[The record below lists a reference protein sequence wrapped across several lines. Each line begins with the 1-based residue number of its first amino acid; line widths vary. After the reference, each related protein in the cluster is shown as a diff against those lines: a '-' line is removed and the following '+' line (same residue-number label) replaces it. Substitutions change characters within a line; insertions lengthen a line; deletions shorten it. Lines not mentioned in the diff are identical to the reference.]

1 MQQNQVDIKD
11 IVSKLPKPTEIKK
24 RLDEVVVGQDDAK
37 KTLSVAIYNHYKRIA
52 VPTKCHIDKSNV
64 IIIGET
70 GSGKTLMV
78 KTIANMLGVPC
89 YVADATSLT
98 ESGYVGSDVESI
110 LSGLLQKSDFNIPL
124 AERGIVVI
132 DEIDK
137 IAKKQQGPSITRDVS
152 GEGVQQALLKIVEG
166 NIVGV
171 PPQGGRKHPEQP
183 LIQMDTTNILFIA
196 SGAFVGLS
204 DIIER
209 DLNKMTIGFN
219 VNQKDKEEKTEYVTK
234 VNPEYL
240 RKFGLIPEF
249 IGRFPVITFVKH
261 LTEEQLVRILTEPED
276 SIVSQFKELLELD
289 GIGLSFT
296 DDALKLMASH
306 AIQMNTGARGL
317 RNVMERVMED
327 VMFECPTTM
336 KEGQEVKIDKD
347 FVSKR
352 LGIVDKK

>member
-1 MQQNQVDIKD
+1 MQQNQKVDIKD

-78 KTIANMLGVPC
+78 KTIANMLGGPC

-183 LIQMDTTNILFIA
+183 LIQMDTTNI
-196 SGAFVGLS
+196 
-204 DIIER
+204 
-209 DLNKMTIGFN
+209 
-219 VNQKDKEEKTEYVTK
+219 
-234 VNPEYL
+234 
-240 RKFGLIPEF
+240 
-249 IGRFPVITFVKH
+249 
-261 LTEEQLVRILTEPED
+261 
-276 SIVSQFKELLELD
+276 
-289 GIGLSFT
+289 
-296 DDALKLMASH
+296 
-306 AIQMNTGARGL
+306 
-317 RNVMERVMED
+317 
-327 VMFECPTTM
+327 
-336 KEGQEVKIDKD
+336 
-347 FVSKR
+347 
-352 LGIVDKK
+352 